1 VGFLIDTN
9 VLAELRKGER
19 GDPGVQ
25 AWYAS
30 ISSTDIH
37 ISVIVLGEIRRG
49 AELLRRRD
57 PIAAARLEGWLTMLR
72 TSVGNRLLP
81 ITVKVAYAT
90 HEPPLP
96 PRGGGV
102 GGEGNGH
109 DFHDWGVPGKVMTV
123 CQEVAD
129 RWGHLGI
136 PDPFP
141 IADGLLAAT
150 ALVHDLVLVTRN
162 TRDVERSGV
171 KMLNPFSSR

>member
-1 VGFLIDTN
+1 MGFLIDTN

-57 PIAAARLEGWLTMLR
+57 PIAAARLDAWLTMLR

-81 ITVKVAYAT
+81 I
-90 HEPPLP
+90 
-96 PRGGGV
+96 
-102 GGEGNGH
+102 
-109 DFHDWGVPGKVMTV
+109 

-136 PDPFP
+136 PDPLP

-171 KMLNPFSSR
+171 EMLNPFIRR

>member
-1 VGFLIDTN
+1 MGFLIDTN

-57 PIAAARLEGWLTMLR
+57 PIAAARLDVWLTTLR
-72 TSVGNRLLP
+72 ASVGNRLLP
-81 ITVKVAYAT
+81 I
-90 HEPPLP
+90 
-96 PRGGGV
+96 G
-102 GGEGNGH
+102 
-109 DFHDWGVPGKVMTV
+109 
-123 CQEVAD
+123 QEVAD
-129 RWGHLGI
+129 RWGQLGI
-136 PDPFP
+136 PDPLP

-150 ALVHDLVLVTRN
+150 ALVHDLVRVTRI
-162 TRDVERSGV
+162 RA
-171 KMLNPFSSR
+171 MSSVRA

>member
-1 VGFLIDTN
+1 MGFLIDTN

-57 PIAAARLEGWLTMLR
+57 PIAAARLDAWLTMLR

-81 ITVKVAYAT
+81 I
-90 HEPPLP
+90 
-96 PRGGGV
+96 
-102 GGEGNGH
+102 
-109 DFHDWGVPGKVMTV
+109 

-136 PDPFP
+136 PDPLP